1 MVLFFKKEQLPSL
14 LVHADWSIRDSKRW
28 MTLCTPDGEL
38 QPPEPVGPI
47 PTLFDRLRVRAAG
60 LPVAFGIDCPLGVPR
75 AYAALC
81 GDQADFPH
89 LLRSLK
95 DRPAFFQVAASL
107 AEVCVGRP
115 FYPARPIA
123 GMTRQA
129 HALALGFDG
138 AAALNRVCDRAT
150 PDRPAGA
157 PVFWTLGAN
166 QSGKAALAAW
176 RELVIPALDLPKPP
190 ALWPFDGPFRSLL
203 QPGRIVLAETYPAE
217 AMRHLGLRP
226 GGSKRRQA
234 DRAAYAP
241 AIETA
246 MQSLG
251 VTGTDA
257 FLRAV
262 ADGFGPGD
270 AGEDQFDSVLGV
282 LCVRGVVLGLRP
294 DTAPDDPWIQKWEG
308 WVLGQAAPTP
318 SPAPA

>member
-1 MVLFFKKEQLPSL
+1 MVLFFKKELLPSL
-14 LVHADWSIRDSKRW
+14 LVHADWSVRDNKRW
-28 MTLCTPDGEL
+28 MTVCTPDGEVHA
-38 QPPEPVGPI
+38 PEPVGPVA
-47 PTLFDRLRVRAAG
+47 TLFNRLRVRAAG
-60 LPVAFGIDCPLGVPR
+60 VPIAFGIDCPIGVPR

-81 GDQADFPH
+81 GSQPDFPH
-89 LLRSLK
+89 LLQSLSG
-95 DRPAFFQVAASL
+95 RPEFFRVAATL
-107 AEVCVGRP
+107 DEVCAARP
-115 FYPARPIA
+115 FYPARPMA

-129 HALALGFDG
+129 HALALGFDE

-176 RELVIPALDLPKPP
+176 RELVIPALDHPDPP
-190 ALWPFDGPFRSLL
+190 SLWPFDGAFRSLL
-203 QPGRIVLAETYPAE
+203 QPGRIALAETYPAE

-226 GGSKRRQA
+226 VGSKRRQA

-241 AIETA
+241 ALLAA

-251 VTGTDA
+251 VTGTNPFHSA
-257 FLRAV
+257 LS
-262 ADGFGPGD
+262 DGFGAGD

-282 LCVRGVVLGLRP
+282 LCVLGVVLGRRP
-294 DTAPDDPWIQKWEG
+294 DTAPDDPWIQRWEG
-308 WVLGQAAPTP
+308 WVLGQAPPTP